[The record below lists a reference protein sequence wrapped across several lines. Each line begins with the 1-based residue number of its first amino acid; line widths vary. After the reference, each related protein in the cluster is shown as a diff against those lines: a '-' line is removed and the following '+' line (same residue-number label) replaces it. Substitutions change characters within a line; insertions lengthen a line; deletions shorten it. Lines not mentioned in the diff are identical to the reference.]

1 MKNSK
6 EFRWK
11 QDSSPGR
18 TSIEWSGCMI
28 GATKFSNKRP
38 MKSISPDK
46 NKQTLEIKTSDTSSK
61 RK

>member
-1 MKNSK
+1 
-6 EFRWK
+6 
-11 QDSSPGR
+11 
-18 TSIEWSGCMI
+18 MI